1 MTYKQAEEYIL
12 SIPKFSS
19 KNSMED
25 TKAFLRFLGNP
36 DRELQI
42 IHVAGTNGKGSVC
55 AFLTSILCHAGY
67 HVGTFVS
74 PHLVTMRE
82 RFLLDGEMI
91 GEEDF
96 LEAFLQVKAALEA
109 YTTGYAD
116 TPMAVDSNVA
126 ASHNS
131 HPSFFEYLFFMSM
144 LIFQKNKVD
153 CVVLETG
160 LGGRLDATNSVEKK
174 LATVITSIGYD
185 HMEYLGDTLTAIARE
200 KAGIMRPGTPV
211 IFSDKN
217 EQVTEAILQAAKTVE
232 ALPIGVKKQDYSPK
246 RNFRAGIDFSCFTN
260 YYGYICLHADSA
272 GTYQAENGAL
282 AIRTLEA
289 IEYRIPRQT
298 TGTGTLEER
307 EKGVANRED
316 SGKQCPMISL
326 RDLQEGIQ
334 NARWE
339 ARMEQIRPGVFL
351 DGAHNTDG
359 IGAFLDSVFYTS
371 PDRKRILLYSV
382 VKDKQYEE
390 VLAMLA
396 KSKAFET
403 IGIVAIRDA
412 RGLDPGEME
421 RVLSFYEVP
430 VTIYDSLDAA
440 MQDTLE
446 KVDKHGYTAYIAG
459 SLYLAG
465 EVKGIL

>member
-109 YTTGYAD
+109 YTDGDNY
-116 TPMAVDSNVA
+116 
-126 ASHNS
+126 

-185 HMEYLGDTLTAIARE
+185 HMEYLGDTLTAIAGE

-298 TGTGTLEER
+298 TGTGALEER
-307 EKGVANRED
+307 EKGAANRDD

-359 IGAFLDSVFYTS
+359 MVAFLDSVFYTS

-403 IGIVAIRDA
+403 IGIVAIHDA

-421 RVLSFYEVP
+421 RVLSSYEVP

>member
-1 MTYKQAEEYIL
+1 M
-12 SIPKFSS
+12 
-19 KNSMED
+19 
-25 TKAFLRFLGNP
+25 
-36 DRELQI
+36 
-42 IHVAGTNGKGSVC
+42 
-55 AFLTSILCHAGY
+55 
-67 HVGTFVS
+67 
-74 PHLVTMRE
+74 
-82 RFLLDGEMI
+82 
-91 GEEDF
+91 
-96 LEAFLQVKAALEA
+96 
-109 YTTGYAD
+109 
-116 TPMAVDSNVA
+116 
-126 ASHNS
+126 
-131 HPSFFEYLFFMSM
+131 
-144 LIFQKNKVD
+144 
-153 CVVLETG
+153 
-160 LGGRLDATNSVEKK
+160 
-174 LATVITSIGYD
+174 
-185 HMEYLGDTLTAIARE
+185 
-200 KAGIMRPGTPV
+200 
-211 IFSDKN
+211 
-217 EQVTEAILQAAKTVE
+217 
-232 ALPIGVKKQDYSPK
+232 
-246 RNFRAGIDFSCFTN
+246 
-260 YYGYICLHADSA
+260 
-272 GTYQAENGAL
+272 

-307 EKGVANRED
+307 EKGAANRDD

-403 IGIVAIRDA
+403 IGIVAIHDA